1 MTNYTNC
8 SDREKLEI
16 LFNRNDPS
24 QVKQSKLLLI
34 LNSVWKYIVTVLTKE
49 QELQIWQTSDRS
61 GKTWWHGYD
70 PVTGSS
76 VCKDSEAEMRIWLE
90 KRYYQ

>member
-16 LFNRNDPS
+16 IFNENDQN
-24 QVKQSKLLLI
+24 QVKQSKLVLI
-34 LNSVWKYIVTVLTKE
+34 LNSLWKHIVTALAKE
-49 QELQIWQTSDRS
+49 QEPQISQSSDRS

-70 PVTGSS
+70 PVTGRS
-76 VCKDSEAEMRIWLE
+76 VCRDSEAEMRIWLE

>member
-24 QVKQSKLLLI
+24 QVKKSKVILI
-34 LNSVWKYIVTVLTKE
+34 LNSLWQHIVTALTKE
-49 QELQIWQTSDRS
+49 QELQIWQS
-61 GKTWWHGYD
+61 
-70 PVTGSS
+70 
-76 VCKDSEAEMRIWLE
+76 L
-90 KRYYQ
+90 